1 MLKTHTCGELRASDA
16 GKAVTLSGWVNRR
29 RDHGG
34 LIFLDL
40 RDRFGITQVTV
51 SDDPEID
58 LPNAANPS
66 NGSSNSSNGGNSRNG
81 AEALEVASQ
90 VRSEYVVK
98 VSGAVQKRPQGF
110 ENPDLETGEI
120 EVIAS
125 ELEILSEART
135 PPFVISGGQ
144 GNEVDEAVRLKYRYL
159 DLRRPKLAENLRLR
173 HEIVRF
179 IRNYFYDREFL
190 EVETPILL
198 KSTPEGARDFVVPSR
213 IHPGRFYALPQ
224 SPQQMKQLLMI
235 AGCERY
241 FQIAR
246 CFRDEDLRADR
257 QPEFTQLD
265 LEMSFVEA
273 GDIMA
278 LIEEMMIQ
286 LSAKISDKPVQQI
299 PFPVMTYDEAMDKY
313 GIDRPDIRF
322 GLQLFEVTDLVRNS
336 RFGVFKNAVAAGG
349 IVKGV
354 LFPQGAELSRKE
366 IDGLIEYVK
375 PYGAKGLAWIG
386 LTGEAGADGT
396 FAAES
401 LRSPISKFLSEE
413 EIAGIV
419 RAAEA
424 AKGDLILLVAD
435 EEGVTNPALANLR
448 LEIGARNN
456 LISSDLLAYCWVVD
470 FPLLEYD
477 REEDRWGAIHHPFTS
492 ARDEDWS
499 ILEARPGDVKAKAYD
514 IVLNG
519 WEIGGGSI
527 RIHRSEQQMRMFQ
540 RLGLSEK
547 EVDEQFGHMLEAFQY
562 GAPPHGGIAMGI
574 ERVVALFADAQ
585 SIREVMAFPKTATGT
600 DLLLE
605 APSLVE
611 DDQLAELHIAV
622 REAAVRE
629 AAVREVAV
637 SEQKEGAE

>member
-1 MLKTHTCGELRASDA
+1 MLKTHTCGELRAGDA

-51 SDDPEID
+51 SDDPALN

-66 NGSSNSSNGGNSRNG
+66 NGANNGNNG
-81 AEALEVASQ
+81 SGALEIASQ
-90 VRSEYVVK
+90 IRSEFVVK
-98 VSGAVQKRPQGF
+98 VSGSVQKRPQGF
-110 ENPDLETGEI
+110 ENPELETGEI
-120 EVIAS
+120 EVIAAD
-125 ELEILSEART
+125 LEILSEART
-135 PPFVISGGQ
+135 PPFVISGSQ
-144 GNEVDEAVRLKYRYL
+144 GDEVDEAVRLKYRYL
-159 DLRRPKLAENLRLR
+159 DLRRPKLSGNLRLR

-179 IRNYFYDREFL
+179 IRNFFYDRDFL

-235 AGCERY
+235 GGFERY

-273 GDIMA
+273 GDVMA
-278 LIEEMMIQ
+278 LIEEMLIS
-286 LSAKISDKPVQQI
+286 LSAKISDKPIQQT
-299 PFPVMTYDEAMDKY
+299 PFPVLTYDEAMAKY

-322 GLQLFEVTDLVRNS
+322 GLQLFDVTEKVRNS
-336 RFGVFKNAVAAGG
+336 RFGVFRNAVAAGG

-354 LFPQGAELSRKE
+354 RYPHGAKLSRKE
-366 IDGLIEYVK
+366 TDDLIEYVR

-386 LTGEAGADGT
+386 ITGEAGDDGNYPN
-396 FAAES
+396 ES
-401 LRSPISKFLSEE
+401 LRSPIVKFLSQE
-413 EIAGIV
+413 EIAGII
-419 RAAEA
+419 EA
-424 AKGDLILLVAD
+424 AGAAQGDLILLVAD
-435 EEGVTNPALANLR
+435 EESVTNPALANLR
-448 LEIGARNN
+448 LEIGARAN
-456 LISSDLLAYCWVVD
+456 LIDSNLLAFCWVVD

-477 REEDRWGAIHHPFTS
+477 SDEDRWGAIHHPFTS

-499 ILEARPGDVKAKAYD
+499 ILEQRPADVKAKAYD
-514 IVLNG
+514 VVLNG

-527 RIHRSEQQMRMFQ
+527 RIHRSDQQMRMFQ
-540 RLGLSEK
+540 RLGLSESD
-547 EVDEQFGHMLEAFQY
+547 VDEQFGHMLEAFQY

-574 ERVVALFADAQ
+574 ERVVALYADAQ

-605 APSLVE
+605 APSPVD
-611 DDQLAELHIAV
+611 DDQLAELHISV
-622 REAAVRE
+622 REQNESA
-629 AAVREVAV
+629 
-637 SEQKEGAE
+637 Q

>member
-1 MLKTHTCGELRASDA
+1 MLKTHTCGELRASDT
-16 GKAVTLSGWVNRR
+16 GKSVTLSGWVNRR

-40 RDRFGITQVTV
+40 RDRFGITQITV
-51 SDDPEID
+51 SDDPD
-58 LPNAANPS
+58 LNIPDVTNP
-66 NGSSNSSNGGNSRNG
+66 SSNGNNG
-81 AEALEVASQ
+81 SGTIEVASQ
-90 VRSEYVVK
+90 VRSEFVVQ
-98 VSGAVQKRPQGF
+98 VSGAVQRRPQGF
-110 ENPDLETGEI
+110 ENPELETGEI
-120 EVIAS
+120 EVIAAD
-125 ELEILSEART
+125 LEILNEALT
-135 PPFVISGGQ
+135 PPFVISGSQ
-144 GNEVDEAVRLKYRYL
+144 GDEVDEAVRLKYRYL
-159 DLRRPKLAENLRLR
+159 DLRRPKLASNLRLR
-173 HEIVRF
+173 HDIVRF
-179 IRNYFYDREFL
+179 IRNFFYDRDFL

-213 IHPGRFYALPQ
+213 MNPGRFYALPQ

-235 AGCERY
+235 GGIERY

-273 GDIMA
+273 ADVMA
-278 LIEEMMIQ
+278 LNEEMLIS
-286 LSAKISDKPVQQI
+286 LTAEVSDKPIQQL
-299 PFPVMTYDEAMDKY
+299 PFPVLTYDEAMAKY

-322 GLQLFEVTDLVRNS
+322 GLELFEVTELVRNS

-349 IVKGV
+349 IVKGIRY
-354 LFPQGAELSRKE
+354 PQGASLSRKD
-366 IDGLIEYVK
+366 IDGLIEFVK

-386 LTGEAGADGT
+386 ITGEADTSGNYP
-396 FAAES
+396 AES
-401 LRSPISKFLSEE
+401 LRSPIIKFLSEE

-419 RAAEA
+419 AGASADR
-424 AKGDLILLVAD
+424 GDLILLVAD
-435 EEGVTNPALANLR
+435 DPDVTNPALANLR
-448 LEIGARNN
+448 LEIGARAN
-456 LISSDLLAYCWVVD
+456 LIDPNVLAFCWVVD

-477 REEDRWGAIHHPFTS
+477 SQEDRWAAIHHPFTS

-499 ILEARPGDVKAKAYD
+499 FLEQRPADVKAKAYD
-514 IVLNG
+514 VVLNG

-540 RLGLSEK
+540 RLGLSEA

-585 SIREVMAFPKTATGT
+585 SIREVMAFPKTSTGA

-605 APSLVE
+605 APSPVE

-622 REAAVRE
+622 REQE
-629 AAVREVAV
+629 TD
-637 SEQKEGAE
+637 SQ

>member
-66 NGSSNSSNGGNSRNG
+66 NGSSNSSSSRNG

-90 VRSEYVVK
+90 VRSEFVVK

-110 ENPDLETGEI
+110 ENPELETGEI

-354 LFPQGAELSRKE
+354 LFPQGAELSRRE

-386 LTGEAGADGT
+386 LTGEAAADGT

-401 LRSPISKFLSEE
+401 LRSPIIKFLSEE

-419 RAAEA
+419 AASEA

-499 ILEARPGDVKAKAYD
+499 ILEERPGDVKAKAYD

-540 RLGLSEK
+540 RLGLSER

-611 DDQLAELHIAV
+611 EDQLAELHIAV

-629 AAVREVAV
+629 E
-637 SEQKEGAE
+637 KEGAE

>member
-66 NGSSNSSNGGNSRNG
+66 NGSSNSRNG

-90 VRSEYVVK
+90 VRSEFVVK

-110 ENPDLETGEI
+110 ENPELETGEI

-354 LFPQGAELSRKE
+354 LFPQGAELSRRE

-401 LRSPISKFLSEE
+401 LRSPIIKFLSEE

-419 RAAEA
+419 AASEA

-499 ILEARPGDVKAKAYD
+499 ILEERPGDVKAKAYD

-622 REAAVRE
+622 REAAVSE
-629 AAVREVAV
+629 EKESAA
-637 SEQKEGAE
+637 

>member
-1 MLKTHTCGELRASDA
+1 MLKTHTCGELRAGDA

-51 SDDPEID
+51 SDDPALN

-66 NGSSNSSNGGNSRNG
+66 NGANNGNNG
-81 AEALEVASQ
+81 SGALEIASQ
-90 VRSEYVVK
+90 IRSEFVVK
-98 VSGAVQKRPQGF
+98 VSGSVQKRPQGF
-110 ENPDLETGEI
+110 ENPELETGDI
-120 EVIAS
+120 EVIAAD
-125 ELEILSEART
+125 LEILSEART
-135 PPFVISGGQ
+135 PPFVISGSQ
-144 GNEVDEAVRLKYRYL
+144 GDEVDEAVRLKYRYL
-159 DLRRPKLAENLRLR
+159 DLRRPKLSGNLRLR

-179 IRNYFYDREFL
+179 IRNFFYDRDFL

-235 AGCERY
+235 GGFERY

-273 GDIMA
+273 ADIMA
-278 LIEEMMIQ
+278 LIEEMLIS
-286 LSAKISDKPVQQI
+286 LSAEISDKPIQQT
-299 PFPVMTYDEAMDKY
+299 PFPVLTYDEAMAKY

-322 GLQLFEVTDLVRNS
+322 GLQLFDVTEKVRNS
-336 RFGVFKNAVAAGG
+336 RFGVFRNAVASGD

-354 LFPQGAELSRKE
+354 RYPQGAKLSRKE
-366 IDGLIEYVK
+366 TDDLIEYVR

-386 LTGEAGADGT
+386 ITGEAGDDGNYPN
-396 FAAES
+396 ES
-401 LRSPISKFLSEE
+401 LRSPIIKFLSQG
-413 EIAGIV
+413 EIAGII
-419 RAAEA
+419 EA
-424 AKGDLILLVAD
+424 AGAAQGDLILLVAD
-435 EEGVTNPALANLR
+435 EESVTNPSLANLR
-448 LEIGARNN
+448 LEIGARAN
-456 LISSDLLAYCWVVD
+456 LIDSNLLAFCWVVD

-477 REEDRWGAIHHPFTS
+477 SDEDRWGAIHHPFTS

-499 ILEARPGDVKAKAYD
+499 ILEQRPADVKAKAYD
-514 IVLNG
+514 VVLNG

-527 RIHRSEQQMRMFQ
+527 RIHRSDQQMRMFQ
-540 RLGLSEK
+540 RLGLSES

-574 ERVVALFADAQ
+574 ERVVALYADAQ

-605 APSLVE
+605 APSPVD

-622 REAAVRE
+622 RE
-629 AAVREVAV
+629 
-637 SEQKEGAE
+637 QKESVA

>member
-16 GKAVTLSGWVNRR
+16 GREVTLSGWVNRR

-51 SDDPEID
+51 SDNPVLD

-66 NGSSNSSNGGNSRNG
+66 NGSSDSKNAS
-81 AEALEVASQ
+81 EALEVASQ
-90 VRSEYVVK
+90 VRSEFVVK
-98 VSGAVQKRPQGF
+98 VSGSVQKRPQGF
-110 ENPDLETGEI
+110 ENPELETGEI
-120 EVIAS
+120 EVIATD
-125 ELEILSEART
+125 LEILSEART
-135 PPFVISGGQ
+135 PPFVISGSQ
-144 GNEVDEAVRLKYRYL
+144 GDEVDEAVRLKFRYL
-159 DLRRPKLAENLRLR
+159 DLRRPKLADNLRLR

-179 IRNYFYDREFL
+179 IRNFFYDRDFL

-235 AGCERY
+235 AGFERY

-273 GDIMA
+273 ADIMA
-278 LIEEMMIQ
+278 LIEEMLIS
-286 LSAKISDKPVQQI
+286 LSAEISDKPIQQT
-299 PFPVMTYDEAMDKY
+299 PFPVLSYDEAMAKY

-322 GLQLFEVTDLVRNS
+322 GLQLFDVTELVRNS
-336 RFGVFKNAVAAGG
+336 NFGVFKNAVASGG

-354 LFPQGAELSRKE
+354 RYPQGAKLSRKE
-366 IDGLIEYVK
+366 TDDLIEYVR

-386 LTGEAGADGT
+386 ITGEADESGAYPAG
-396 FAAES
+396 S
-401 LRSPISKFLSEE
+401 LRSPIVKFLSEE
-413 EIAGIV
+413 EIAGIIE
-419 RAAEA
+419 ASDAEM
-424 AKGDLILLVAD
+424 GDLILLVAD

-448 LEIGARNN
+448 LEIGAR
-456 LISSDLLAYCWVVD
+456 SDLIDSHLLAFCWVVD

-477 REEDRWGAIHHPFTS
+477 SEEDRWGAIHHPFTS

-499 ILEARPGDVKAKAYD
+499 ILEQRPADVKAKAYD
-514 IVLNG
+514 VVLNG

-527 RIHRSEQQMRMFQ
+527 RIHRSDQQMRMFQ
-540 RLGLSEK
+540 RLGLSES

-622 REAAVRE
+622 RQ
-629 AAVREVAV
+629 
-637 SEQKEGAE
+637 QKEKA

>member
-16 GKAVTLSGWVNRR
+16 GKEVTLSGWVNRR

-40 RDRFGITQVTV
+40 RDRFGITQITV
-51 SDDPEID
+51 SDDIELD
-58 LPNAANPS
+58 LPNEANPP
-66 NGSSNSSNGGNSRNG
+66 NGSSSGKNGTR
-81 AEALEVASQ
+81 ALEVASQ
-90 VRSEYVVK
+90 VRSEFVVK
-98 VSGAVQKRPQGF
+98 VNGSVQRRPQGF
-110 ENPDLETGEI
+110 ENPELETGEI

-125 ELEILSEART
+125 DLEILSEART
-135 PPFVISGGQ
+135 PPFVIGGSQ
-144 GNEVDEAVRLKYRYL
+144 GDEVDEAVRLKFRYL
-159 DLRRPKLAENLRLR
+159 DLRRPRLANNLRLR

-179 IRNYFYDREFL
+179 IRNYFYDRDFL

-235 AGCERY
+235 AGFERY

-273 GDIMA
+273 ADIMA
-278 LIEEMMIQ
+278 LIEEMLIS
-286 LSAKISDKPVQQI
+286 LSATISDKPVQQT
-299 PFPVMTYDEAMDKY
+299 PFPVLTYDEAMAKY

-322 GLQLFEVTDLVRNS
+322 GLQLFDVTELVRNS
-336 RFGVFKNAVAAGG
+336 NFGVFKNAVASGG

-354 LFPQGAELSRKE
+354 RYPQGAKLSRKE
-366 IDGLIEYVK
+366 TDDLIEYVR

-386 LTGEAGADGT
+386 ITGEADESGAYPAG
-396 FAAES
+396 S
-401 LRSPISKFLSEE
+401 LRSPIIKFLSDE
-413 EIAGIV
+413 EIAGIIE
-419 RAAEA
+419 ASGA

-435 EEGVTNPALANLR
+435 EESVTNPALANLR
-448 LEIGARNN
+448 LEIGAR
-456 LISSDLLAYCWVVD
+456 SDLIDSNLLAFCWVVD

-477 REEDRWGAIHHPFTS
+477 SEEDRWGAIHHPFTS

-499 ILEARPGDVKAKAYD
+499 ILEQRPADVKAKAYD
-514 IVLNG
+514 VVLNG

-527 RIHRSEQQMRMFQ
+527 RIHRSDQQMRMFQ
-540 RLGLSEK
+540 RLGLTES

-622 REAAVRE
+622 REQKKAAE
-629 AAVREVAV
+629 
-637 SEQKEGAE
+637 

>member
-1 MLKTHTCGELRASDA
+1 MLKTHTCGELRAGDA

-51 SDDPEID
+51 SDDPALN

-66 NGSSNSSNGGNSRNG
+66 NGANNGNNG
-81 AEALEVASQ
+81 SGALEIASQ
-90 VRSEYVVK
+90 IRSEFVVK
-98 VSGAVQKRPQGF
+98 VSGSVQKRPQGF
-110 ENPDLETGEI
+110 ENPELETGEI
-120 EVIAS
+120 EVIAAD
-125 ELEILSEART
+125 LEILSEART
-135 PPFVISGGQ
+135 PPFVISGSQ
-144 GNEVDEAVRLKYRYL
+144 GDEVDEAVRLKYRYL
-159 DLRRPKLAENLRLR
+159 DLRRPKLSGNLRLR

-179 IRNYFYDREFL
+179 IRNFFYDRDFL

-235 AGCERY
+235 GGFERY

-273 GDIMA
+273 ADVMA
-278 LIEEMMIQ
+278 LIEEMLIS
-286 LSAKISDKPVQQI
+286 LSAKISDKPIQQT
-299 PFPVMTYDEAMDKY
+299 PFPVLTYDEAMAKY

-322 GLQLFEVTDLVRNS
+322 GLQLFDVTDLVRNS
-336 RFGVFKNAVAAGG
+336 RFGVFRNAVASGG

-354 LFPQGAELSRKE
+354 RYPQGAKLSRKE
-366 IDGLIEYVK
+366 TDDLIEYVR

-386 LTGEAGADGT
+386 ITGEAGDDGNYPN
-396 FAAES
+396 ES
-401 LRSPISKFLSEE
+401 LRSPIIKFLSQD
-413 EIAGIV
+413 EIAGII
-419 RAAEA
+419 EA
-424 AKGDLILLVAD
+424 AGAAQGDLILLVAD
-435 EEGVTNPALANLR
+435 EDGVTNPALANLR
-448 LEIGARNN
+448 LEIGAR
-456 LISSDLLAYCWVVD
+456 SDLIDSNLLAFCWVVD

-477 REEDRWGAIHHPFTS
+477 SDEDRWGAIHHPFTS

-499 ILEARPGDVKAKAYD
+499 ILEQRPADVKAKAYD
-514 IVLNG
+514 VVLNG

-527 RIHRSEQQMRMFQ
+527 RIHRSDQQMRMFQ
-540 RLGLSEK
+540 RLGLSES

-574 ERVVALFADAQ
+574 ERVVALYADAQ

-605 APSLVE
+605 APSPVD

-622 REAAVRE
+622 RE
-629 AAVREVAV
+629 
-637 SEQKEGAE
+637 QKESA

>member
-1 MLKTHTCGELRASDA
+1 MLKTHSCGELRASDA
-16 GKAVTLSGWVNRR
+16 GKTVTLSGWVNRR

-51 SDDPEID
+51 SDDPVLD
-58 LPNAANPS
+58 LPNADNGS
-66 NGSSNSSNGGNSRNG
+66 NGSSNSKNGM
-81 AEALEVASQ
+81 EALEVASQ
-90 VRSEYVVK
+90 VRSEFVVK
-98 VSGAVQKRPQGF
+98 VSGSVQKRPQGF
-110 ENPDLETGEI
+110 ENPELETGEI

-125 ELEILSEART
+125 NLEILSEART
-135 PPFVISGGQ
+135 PPFVISGSQ
-144 GNEVDEAVRLKYRYL
+144 GDEVDEAVRLKFRYL
-159 DLRRPKLAENLRLR
+159 DLRRPRLANNLRLR
-173 HEIVRF
+173 HDIVRF
-179 IRNYFYDREFL
+179 IRNYFYDRDFL

-235 AGCERY
+235 AGFERY

-273 GDIMA
+273 ADIMA
-278 LIEEMMIQ
+278 LIEEMLIS
-286 LSAKISDKPVQQI
+286 LSEKISDKPIQKT
-299 PFPVMTYDEAMDKY
+299 PFPVLTYDEAMAKY

-322 GLQLFEVTDLVRNS
+322 GLQLFDVTELVRNS
-336 RFGVFKNAVAAGG
+336 NFGVFKNAVASGG

-354 LFPQGAELSRKE
+354 RYPQGAKLSRKE
-366 IDGLIEYVK
+366 TDDLIEYVR

-386 LTGEAGADGT
+386 ITGEADESGAYP
-396 FAAES
+396 AAS
-401 LRSPISKFLSEE
+401 LRSPIIKFLSEE
-413 EIAGIV
+413 EIAGIIE
-419 RAAEA
+419 ASGA

-435 EEGVTNPALANLR
+435 KEGVTNPALANLR
-448 LEIGARNN
+448 LEIGAR
-456 LISSDLLAYCWVVD
+456 SDLIDSNLLAFCWVVD

-477 REEDRWGAIHHPFTS
+477 SEEDRWGAIHHPFTS

-499 ILEARPGDVKAKAYD
+499 ILEQRPADVKAKAYD
-514 IVLNG
+514 VVLNG

-527 RIHRSEQQMRMFQ
+527 RIHRSDQQMRMFQ
-540 RLGLSEK
+540 RLGLSES

-622 REAAVRE
+622 RE
-629 AAVREVAV
+629 
-637 SEQKEGAE
+637 QKENA

>member
-16 GKAVTLSGWVNRR
+16 GKSVTLSGWVNRR

-40 RDRFGITQVTV
+40 RDRFGITQITV
-51 SDDPEID
+51 SDDPD
-58 LPNAANPS
+58 LNIPDVTNP
-66 NGSSNSSNGGNSRNG
+66 SSNGNNG
-81 AEALEVASQ
+81 SGTIEVASQ
-90 VRSEYVVK
+90 VRSEFVVQ
-98 VSGAVQKRPQGF
+98 VSGAVQRRPPGF
-110 ENPDLETGEI
+110 ENPELETGEI
-120 EVIAS
+120 EVIAAD
-125 ELEILSEART
+125 LEILNEALT
-135 PPFVISGGQ
+135 PPFVISGSQ
-144 GNEVDEAVRLKYRYL
+144 SDEVDEAVRLKYRYL
-159 DLRRPKLAENLRLR
+159 DLRRPKLANNLRLR

-179 IRNYFYDREFL
+179 IRNFFYDRDFL

-213 IHPGRFYALPQ
+213 MNPGRFYALPQ

-235 AGCERY
+235 AGIERY

-273 GDIMA
+273 ADVMA
-278 LIEEMMIQ
+278 LNEEMLIS
-286 LSAKISDKPVQQI
+286 LTAEVSDKPIQQL
-299 PFPVMTYDEAMDKY
+299 PFPVLTYDEAMAKY

-322 GLQLFEVTDLVRNS
+322 GLELFEVTELVRNS
-336 RFGVFKNAVAAGG
+336 RFGVFKNAAAAGG
-349 IVKGV
+349 IVKGIRY
-354 LFPQGAELSRKE
+354 PQGASLSRKD
-366 IDGLIEYVK
+366 IDGLIEFVK

-386 LTGEAGADGT
+386 ITGEADTSGNYP
-396 FAAES
+396 AES
-401 LRSPISKFLSEE
+401 LRSPIIKFLSEE

-419 RAAEA
+419 AGASADR
-424 AKGDLILLVAD
+424 GDLILLVAD
-435 EEGVTNPALANLR
+435 DPDVTNPALANLR
-448 LEIGARNN
+448 LEIGARAN
-456 LISSDLLAYCWVVD
+456 LIDPNVLAFCWVVD

-477 REEDRWGAIHHPFTS
+477 SQEDRWSAIHHPFTS

-499 ILEARPGDVKAKAYD
+499 FLEQRPADVKAKAYD
-514 IVLNG
+514 VVLNG

-540 RLGLSEK
+540 RLGLSEA

-585 SIREVMAFPKTATGT
+585 SIREVMAFPKTSTGA

-605 APSLVE
+605 APSPVE

-622 REAAVRE
+622 REQE
-629 AAVREVAV
+629 TD
-637 SEQKEGAE
+637 SQ

>member
-1 MLKTHTCGELRASDA
+1 MLKTHTCGELRAGDA

-51 SDDPEID
+51 SDDPALN

-66 NGSSNSSNGGNSRNG
+66 NGANNGNNG
-81 AEALEVASQ
+81 SGALEIASQ
-90 VRSEYVVK
+90 IRSEFVVK
-98 VSGAVQKRPQGF
+98 VSGSVQKRPHGF
-110 ENPDLETGEI
+110 ENPELETGEI
-120 EVIAS
+120 EVIAAD
-125 ELEILSEART
+125 LEILSEART
-135 PPFVISGGQ
+135 PPFVISGSQ
-144 GNEVDEAVRLKYRYL
+144 GDEVDEAVRLKYRYL
-159 DLRRPKLAENLRLR
+159 DLRRPRLSGNLRLR

-179 IRNYFYDREFL
+179 IRNFFYDRDFL

-235 AGCERY
+235 GGFERY

-273 GDIMA
+273 ADVMA
-278 LIEEMMIQ
+278 LIEEMLIS
-286 LSAKISDKPVQQI
+286 LSAKISDKPIQQT
-299 PFPVMTYDEAMDKY
+299 PFPVLTYDEAIARY

-322 GLQLFEVTDLVRNS
+322 GLQLFDVTDLVRNS
-336 RFGVFKNAVAAGG
+336 RFGVFRNAVASGG

-354 LFPQGAELSRKE
+354 RYPQGAKLSRKE
-366 IDGLIEYVK
+366 TDDLIEYVR

-386 LTGEAGADGT
+386 ITGQAGDDGNYPN
-396 FAAES
+396 ES
-401 LRSPISKFLSEE
+401 LRSPIIKFLSQE
-413 EIAGIV
+413 EIAGII
-419 RAAEA
+419 EA
-424 AKGDLILLVAD
+424 AGAAQGDLILLVAD
-435 EEGVTNPALANLR
+435 EESVTNPALANLR
-448 LEIGARNN
+448 LEIGARTD
-456 LISSDLLAYCWVVD
+456 LIDSNLLAFCWVVD

-477 REEDRWGAIHHPFTS
+477 SDEDRWGAIHHPFTS

-499 ILEARPGDVKAKAYD
+499 ILELRPADVKAKAYD
-514 IVLNG
+514 VVLNG

-527 RIHRSEQQMRMFQ
+527 RIHRSDQQMRMFQ
-540 RLGLSEK
+540 RLGLSES

-574 ERVVALFADAQ
+574 ERVVALYADAQ

-605 APSLVE
+605 APSLVD

-622 REAAVRE
+622 RE
-629 AAVREVAV
+629 
-637 SEQKEGAE
+637 QKESVA

>member
-1 MLKTHTCGELRASDA
+1 MLKTHTCGELRASDV
-16 GKAVTLSGWVNRR
+16 GKTVTLSGWVNRR

-40 RDRFGITQVTV
+40 RDRFGITQITV
-51 SDDPEID
+51 SDDPALD
-58 LPNAANPS
+58 LPKVT
-66 NGSSNSSNGGNSRNG
+66 NSSNPSSNGFNS
-81 AEALEVASQ
+81 ADVLEVASQ
-90 VRSEYVVK
+90 VRSEFVVRAE
-98 VSGAVQKRPQGF
+98 GAVQRRPPGF
-110 ENPDLETGEI
+110 ENPELETGEI
-120 EVIAS
+120 EVIAAD
-125 ELEILSEART
+125 LEILSEART
-135 PPFVISGGQ
+135 PPFVISGNQ
-144 GNEVDEAVRLKYRYL
+144 GDEVDEAVRLKYRYL
-159 DLRRPKLAENLRLR
+159 DLRRPKLAHNLRLR

-179 IRNYFYDREFL
+179 IRNFFYERDFL

-213 IHPGRFYALPQ
+213 MNPGRFYALPQ

-235 AGCERY
+235 GGIERY

-273 GDIMA
+273 ADVIA
-278 LIEEMMIQ
+278 LIEEMLIS
-286 LSAKISDKPVQQI
+286 LSATISDKPVQLL
-299 PFPVMTYDEAMDKY
+299 PFPVLTYDDAMAKY
-313 GIDRPDIRF
+313 GIDRPDLRF
-322 GLQLFEVTDLVRNS
+322 GLQLFDVTELVRNS
-336 RFGVFKNAVAAGG
+336 GFGVFKNAAAAGG
-349 IVKGV
+349 IIKGIRY
-354 LFPQGAELSRKE
+354 PQGAGLSRKD

-386 LTGEAGADGT
+386 ITGEVDASGHYP
-396 FAAES
+396 AES
-401 LRSPISKFLSEE
+401 LRSPIIKFLSEE

-419 RAAEA
+419 AAA
-424 AKGDLILLVAD
+424 SASKGDLILLVAD
-435 EEGVTNPALANLR
+435 DAGVTNPALANLR
-448 LEIGARNN
+448 LEIGARAD
-456 LISSDLLAYCWVVD
+456 LIDPNLLAFCWVVD

-477 REEDRWGAIHHPFTS
+477 SQEDRWSAVHHPFTS

-499 ILEARPGDVKAKAYD
+499 ILEQRPADVKAKAYD
-514 IVLNG
+514 VVLNG

-527 RIHRSEQQMRMFQ
+527 RIHRSDQQMRMFQ
-540 RLGLSEK
+540 RMGMTEA

-562 GAPPHGGIAMGI
+562 GAPPHGGLAMGI

-585 SIREVMAFPKTATGT
+585 SIREVMAFPKTSTGA

-605 APSLVE
+605 APSPVE

-622 REAAVRE
+622 RE
-629 AAVREVAV
+629 
-637 SEQKEGAE
+637 QKTTTKLEEGRPAGAE

>member
-66 NGSSNSSNGGNSRNG
+66 NGSSNSSNSRNG

-90 VRSEYVVK
+90 VRSEFVVK

-110 ENPDLETGEI
+110 ENPELETGEI

-135 PPFVISGGQ
+135 PPFVISGSQ

-278 LIEEMMIQ
+278 LIEEMMVQ

-336 RFGVFKNAVAAGG
+336 RFGVFKNAAAAGG

-354 LFPQGAELSRKE
+354 LFPQGAELSRRE

-448 LEIGARNN
+448 LEIGARNS

-499 ILEARPGDVKAKAYD
+499 ILEERPGDVKAKAYD

-611 DDQLAELHIAV
+611 EDQLAELHIAV

-629 AAVREVAV
+629 AAV
-637 SEQKEGAE
+637 SEQNEGAE

>member
-66 NGSSNSSNGGNSRNG
+66 NGSSNSSNGSNSRNG

-90 VRSEYVVK
+90 VRSEFVVK

-110 ENPDLETGEI
+110 ENPELETGEI

-401 LRSPISKFLSEE
+401 LRSPIIKFLSEE

-419 RAAEA
+419 TAAEA

-456 LISSDLLAYCWVVD
+456 LINSDLLAYCWVVD

-527 RIHRSEQQMRMFQ
+527 RIHRSDQQMRMFQ
-540 RLGLSEK
+540 RLGLSER

-622 REAAVRE
+622 REAAV
-629 AAVREVAV
+629 
-637 SEQKEGAE
+637 SEQKEGAA